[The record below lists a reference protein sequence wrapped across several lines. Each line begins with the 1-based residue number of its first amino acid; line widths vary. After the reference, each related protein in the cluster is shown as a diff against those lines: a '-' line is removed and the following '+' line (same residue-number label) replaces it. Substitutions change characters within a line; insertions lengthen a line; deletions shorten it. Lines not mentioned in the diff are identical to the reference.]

1 MSVEPALHAKTL
13 LEVTSV
19 PVFPVMKNVMENVST
34 LMSALMMRLVQRIQ
48 FVQTQ
53 RVDIIAHVLTDISK

>member
-1 MSVEPALHAKTL
+1 MFVEPPLHAKTL

-19 PVFPVMKNVMENVST
+19 PASLVMKNVMENVSI
-34 LMSALMMRLVQRIQ
+34 LMSALMMKRVQRIQ

-53 RVDIIAHVLTDISK
+53 RADIIAHALTDISK